1 MNTIVYMVRH
11 AESPYIHGEERS
23 RGLSEKGRADAARVT
38 EILAL
43 EPIHAV
49 VSSPYARA
57 IQTVEGIAAARNLEI
72 EVYEDLRER
81 QFAAYDYD
89 IAEEDF
95 WPSVKKMFADPD
107 FALPGG
113 ESNRVAR
120 SRAVKVLEAILDA
133 YAGKRFVIGTHGNIM
148 TLMISH
154 YDDRYGVDFLI
165 RTSKPDIY
173 KLEFDGDKRLIA
185 VERLWRE

>member
-11 AESPYIHGEERS
+11 AESPYIPGEERS

-38 EILAL
+38 EMLAC
-43 EPIHAV
+43 EPVDAV

-57 IQTVEGIAAARNLEI
+57 IQTVEGVAAAKNLEI
-72 EVYEDLRER
+72 EVCEDLRER
-81 QFAAYDYD
+81 RFADYD
-89 IAEEDF
+89 IPDEDF

-113 ESNRVAR
+113 ESNRAAR
-120 SRAVKVLEAILDA
+120 SRAVKALEAFLEA

-148 TLMISH
+148 TLMLGQ
-154 YDDRYGVDFLI
+154 YDDRYGFEFLLQ
-165 RTSKPDIY
+165 TTKPDIY
-173 KLEFDGDKRLIA
+173 KLEFDGNRRLVS
-185 VERLWRE
+185 VERLWRL